1 MRRKIG
7 SGSKVRK
14 VVQNERMGKLR
25 LRPWIS
31 ILSLQET
38 KRKVKLISSKSI
50 LNVSGG
56 SFFKKKGS
64 VKCMREI
71 LD

>member
-50 LNVSGG
+50 LNVSSG
-56 SFFKKKGS
+56 SFFFKGS